1 MFTTIKRILLT
12 GLRLSVFWTV
22 TIVGSVFSTY
32 GMIFRVLDKAIG
44 RVADVVS
51 FIIEKLLILI
61 VEIIKGII
69 FVVKKIVKSIVPATE
84 ALIWLFMAVVAIVVS
99 IIKAICSKIKKI
111 SLIKVKWPEGLAT
124 AIFVGISIFCYCV
137 MSPYYGVLHLNH
149 EWALSCSGIVWGL
162 MSGFMHG
169 NLSHIAYNLLLTIP
183 CMLIIEKKM
192 GPIHMA
198 ASYIFCAIM
207 GTIIQTHFF
216 PGIVGIGSSTATFGL
231 VPLAVF
237 LLTKGFSRLTIMAA
251 LTVICLESARFKSM
265 DGVGHLAHVGGMI
278 AGMLYVFAIM
288 AERKIDFNSDKE

>member
-1 MFTTIKRILLT
+1 
-12 GLRLSVFWTV
+12 
-22 TIVGSVFSTY
+22 
-32 GMIFRVLDKAIG
+32 
-44 RVADVVS
+44 
-51 FIIEKLLILI
+51 
-61 VEIIKGII
+61 
-69 FVVKKIVKSIVPATE
+69 
-84 ALIWLFMAVVAIVVS
+84 
-99 IIKAICSKIKKI
+99 
-111 SLIKVKWPEGLAT
+111 
-124 AIFVGISIFCYCV
+124 
-137 MSPYYGVLHLNH
+137 
-149 EWALSCSGIVWGL
+149 
-162 MSGFMHG
+162 MHG